1 MDEMIAAFDITKVSA
16 NPARFDLKKAEAINA
31 EHMRRLSDEDFV
43 ARVIPYLVSAD
54 VLPENPSAGDLE
66 SLRAIAPLVK
76 ERVTVLSDAV
86 TMVRFLFV
94 AEASFVPEPES
105 AAKALGP
112 DATPVLDASIAAL
125 EGVGEWST
133 AAIEEALKAAL
144 IDGLGLKPRK
154 AFAPVRV
161 AATGRTVSPP
171 LYESLEL
178 LGRERSLSRLR
189 AARS

>member
-1 MDEMIAAFDITKVSA
+1 M
-16 NPARFDLKKAEAINA
+16 L
-31 EHMRRLSDEDFV
+31 
-43 ARVIPYLVSAD
+43 
-54 VLPENPSAGDLE
+54 
-66 SLRAIAPLVK
+66 
-76 ERVTVLSDAV
+76 
-86 TMVRFLFV
+86 RFLFI
-94 AEASFVPEPES
+94 AEDQFAPEPES
-105 AAKALGP
+105 AAKALGA

-133 AAIEEALKAAL
+133 PAIEEALKAAL
-144 IDGLGLKPRK
+144 IEGMGLKPRK